1 MEVEEAPLTQVVSQ
15 DRLSTYR
22 TPRQKRI
29 LLIRLTLL
37 VLLNV
42 IIEQAPE
49 EILQE
54 VTEDLQHNIPIQAV
68 DLLLEADMIDSLT
81 DMKEVDQTNV
91 WKICQYLLRIVY
103 FHYEASEKE
112 KIYNVSQL
120 CMY

>member
-15 DRLSTYR
+15 VRLSTCR
-22 TPRQKRI
+22 TRKRKRI
-29 LLIRLTLL
+29 LPIRLILFI
-37 VLLNV
+37 LLNL

-112 KIYNVSQL
+112 KIYNVF
-120 CMY
+120 